1 MDLSLQNFIWDYF
14 TVYILKLS
22 YQLEC
27 INVLRGI
34 YRLSVYQLN
43 KCDVHIIWSEQ
54 MIKSLCKGIRNIQHP
69 NQNLNNRVY
78 SSVNYG
84 PISR

>member
-1 MDLSLQNFIWDYF
+1 MDLISQNFIWYYF

-22 YQLEC
+22 YQLEY
-27 INVLRGI
+27 INVLRII
-34 YRLSVYQLN
+34 YRLSVYQIN
-43 KCDVHIIWSEQ
+43 KCDAHIIWSEQ
-54 MIKSLCKGIRNIQHP
+54 MIKSLSKDIRNFQHP

-84 PISR
+84 TISR